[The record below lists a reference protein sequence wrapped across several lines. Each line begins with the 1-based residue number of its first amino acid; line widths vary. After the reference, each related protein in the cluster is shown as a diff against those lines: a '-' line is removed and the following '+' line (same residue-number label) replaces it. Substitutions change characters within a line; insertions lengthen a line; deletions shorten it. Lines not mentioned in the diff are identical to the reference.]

1 MSADCTLGK
10 TLLDLRDKIEFNFNK
25 IKIAKVIKINNDSTV
40 DIESMEYLNNI
51 NESFI
56 ISKVPM
62 IASSIISKLT
72 LNDNVLIGIVDFAF
86 KSSFIQS
93 GQKYQKDSMLM
104 HECGNAVVIAKINNN
119 TNKLLNDENN
129 VYTHDRAIVYDNDTF
144 IVIKDNKIKIKNTE
158 KDFKSLLD
166 EILEKYNTA
175 VKSAIGGLQI
185 TSPTGPC
192 TITNVTPTNTILD
205 NAKDALKTE
214 INKLFYT

>member
-1 MSADCTLGK
+1 MTDDTLS
-10 TLLDLRDKIEFNFNK
+10 TALLQLKNKIEFNFNK

-51 NESFI
+51 NESFVI
-56 ISKVPM
+56 PKVPM
-62 IASSIISKLT
+62 IANSIISKLT

-86 KSSFIQS
+86 TSSFTQS
-93 GQKYQKDSMLM
+93 GQKYQKDSILM
-104 HECGNAVVIAKINNN
+104 HEWGNAVVIAKINNN
-119 TNKLLNDENN
+119 INKLLNDENN

-185 TSPTGPC
+185 TSPAGPC

-205 NAKDALKTE
+205 NAQDALKTE

>member
-1 MSADCTLGK
+1 MSADSTLGK

-40 DIESMEYLNNI
+40 DIELMEYVNNI

-56 ISKVPM
+56 IPKVPM

-72 LNDNVLIGIVDFAF
+72 LNDSVLIGIVDFAF
-86 KSSFIQS
+86 KGSFIQS

-119 TNKLLNDENN
+119 INKLLNDENN
-129 VYTHDRAIVYDNDTF
+129 IYTHDRTIIYDNDTF
-144 IVIKDNKIKIKNTE
+144 IVIKNNKIKIKNTQ
-158 KDFKSLLD
+158 KDFKLLLD
-166 EILEKYNTA
+166 EILENYNTA
-175 VKSAIGGLQI
+175 VKNAIGGLQI
-185 TSPTGPC
+185 TSPTGLC
-192 TITNVTPTNTILD
+192 TITNIPATNTILD
-205 NAKDALKTE
+205 NAKNALKTE